1 MSYGVHIISP
11 CQLCDQWDWSVG
23 SRTIF
28 ISPPFSLSSSRL
40 SLSFKLLFSP
50 SLSLYLSPSLARSLC
65 LSSLFFFFFFF
76 WPGRPSQCEIMV
88 NAPWQSDTTHS
99 PGPAPSG
106 FNLIWSEKNGRGGG
120 VMMVVVVVKGCR
132 VGGEMK
138 GWRTGCLWS
147 GGVVGVGG
155 TRWKLA
161 VLFSAEIV
169 SPSFILPKLPSPLLT
184 FSISSPEKKSKMID
198 VRSKVSKNM
207 LKICKRTGHGLAH

>member
-1 MSYGVHIISP
+1 MA
-11 CQLCDQWDWSVG
+11 
-23 SRTIF
+23 F
-28 ISPPFSLSSSRL
+28 ISSARASCAISGIDLLAAGPYSSVSPSLSLSSSLL
-40 SLSFKLLFSP
+40 SLSFKLLFFP
-50 SLSLYLSPSLARSLC
+50 SLSLYLSPSLARFVSRR
-65 LSSLFFFFFFF
+65 FFFFFFF

-106 FNLIWSEKNGRGGG
+106 FNLIWSEKKKGGG
-120 VMMVVVVVKGCR
+120 WWCWWWRDVGW
-132 VGGEMK
+132 GGERDEGMED
-138 GWRTGCLWS
+138 WVLVEWEW
-147 GGVVGVGG
+147 GGGG

-184 FSISSPEKKSKMID
+184 CSSNSPEKKSKMIA

>member
-28 ISPPFSLSSSRL
+28 ISPPFSLSSPRL

-120 VMMVVVVVKGCR
+120 WWWWWWWR
-132 VGGEMK
+132 DVGWGERWRDGGLGACGVE
-138 GWRTGCLWS
+138 GWWGW
-147 GGVVGVGG
+147 GGQDESLPCYSPP
-155 TRWKLA
+155 K
-161 VLFSAEIV
+161 S
-169 SPSFILPKLPSPLLT
+169 SHHPSFFPNCPLPSSHSALAP
-184 FSISSPEKKSKMID
+184 PKKS
-198 VRSKVSKNM
+198 
-207 LKICKRTGHGLAH
+207 LKW

>member
-1 MSYGVHIISP
+1 MA
-11 CQLCDQWDWSVG
+11 
-23 SRTIF
+23 F
-28 ISPPFSLSSSRL
+28 ISSARASCAISGIDLLAAGPYSSVPPSLSPPLVSLYLLSSSSLRL
-40 SLSFKLLFSP
+40 YP
-50 SLSLYLSPSLARSLC
+50 SIFLPRSLARSV
-65 LSSLFFFFFFF
+65 SRRFFFFFFF

-120 VMMVVVVVKGCR
+120 MMVVVVVKGCR

-184 FSISSPEKKSKMID
+184 FSISSPEKKSKMIA